1 MKIFN
6 WGIIGPGRIARK
18 FAADLALLPNARL
31 YAVGSRSAERAA
43 EFAREY
49 SIPNHFDSYEALA
62 DCPGLDLVYIATPHS
77 GHCEAAIL
85 CLERGLAVLCEKP
98 LALNLA
104 EAQRMAA
111 SALQNNAFLMEALWT
126 HFLPPTLQVLE
137 WIETGAI
144 GQIQA
149 VKADF
154 GFPAQ
159 FDPAGRLFDP
169 ALGGGALLDI
179 GIYPV
184 FLALLCLGTP
194 QRIEAA
200 SAIGRT
206 GVDEDTGMVFQ
217 YKNGAMAHLHASLRY
232 HTAIEAFVYGDKGTI
247 QMHSRWH
254 HTRQL
259 TLTPA
264 EGNPLVMQYDY
275 PGLGYQFEAA
285 EAMRCI
291 EAGLKESPLMPVQFS
306 LDLMETL
313 DRVRKIASTT
323 PRRGVS
329 FESRG

>member
-49 SIPNHFDSYEALA
+49 GAPHHFDSYEALT
-62 DCPGLDLVYIATPHS
+62 DCPDLDIVYIATPHS
-77 GHCEAAIL
+77 GHCEAALL
-85 CLERGLAVLCEKP
+85 CLERGVAVLCEKP

-104 EAQRMAA
+104 EATQMAEA
-111 SALQNNAFLMEALWT
+111 ARRNDAFLMEALWT
-126 HFLPPTLQVLE
+126 RFLPPTLQVLE

-144 GQIQA
+144 GDLRA

-184 FLALLCLGTP
+184 FLALLCLGAP

-200 SAIGRT
+200 SAIGTT

-217 YKNGAMAHLHASLRY
+217 YKNGAMAHLHVSLRY
-232 HTAIEAFVYGDKGTI
+232 HTAIEAFLYGDKGTI

-254 HTRQL
+254 HTRRL

-264 EGNPLVMQYDY
+264 EGDPVERAYDY

-291 EAGLKESPLMPVQFS
+291 AAGLKESPMMPLRFS
-306 LDLMETL
+306 LELMEIL
-313 DRVRKIASTT
+313 DRVGK
-323 PRRGVS
+323 G
-329 FESRG
+329 